1 MAKKNEKQPWL
12 LEQSTNPADYP
23 TEEELGLNEP
33 EEVSEDLVLGAGQ
46 AATGNFT
53 IRTSKPASGDKYLKC
68 YITKDAGGWSGAITG
83 SPRDSV
89 ANVLANCVG

>member
-12 LEQSTNPADYP
+12 LEQSTNSADYP

-33 EEVSEDLVLGAGQ
+33 EEASEDLVLGAGQ

-53 IRTSKPASGDKYLKC
+53 IRTSKTASGDKYLKC
-68 YITKDAGGWSGAITG
+68 
-83 SPRDSV
+83 
-89 ANVLANCVG
+89 